1 VLNTADS
8 NNDSRRAGTAG
19 DPVTAYRLYR
29 LDGSGK
35 IDSAEWIE
43 ADADDTAIDDAHMR
57 FPDGSFEL
65 WHGQRFVGSG
75 RTDRSSSL
83 SPGLA

>member
-1 VLNTADS
+1 MLTGAPDP
-8 NNDSRRAGTAG
+8 RG

-43 ADADDTAIDDAHMR
+43 SDAHEAAIAEAYAR
-57 FPDGSFEL
+57 FPDGAFEL
-65 WHGQRFVGSG
+65 WHGQRLIGSG
-75 RTDRSSSL
+75 LRPRRQ
-83 SPGLA
+83 A